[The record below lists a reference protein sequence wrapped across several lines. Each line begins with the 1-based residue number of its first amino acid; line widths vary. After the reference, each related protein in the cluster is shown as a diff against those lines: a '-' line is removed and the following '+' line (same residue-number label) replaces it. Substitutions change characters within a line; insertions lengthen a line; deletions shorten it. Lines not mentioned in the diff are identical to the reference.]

1 MTQKNEKKGIYE
13 EITERIIDSLETGVI
28 PWARPWEATMYG
40 EHRNA
45 DTNRPYRGLNIM
57 LLNLVAMMKGFVDPR
72 WLTYRNAEKL
82 GGHVRKGERGVG
94 IVFWKFLPI
103 KDRQDHED
111 DHVADS
117 DDSDRKVIPFAR
129 MYTVFNVEQ
138 CEDLDLPSLEVIRD
152 FDDSENQEAE
162 RILSLP
168 AIKHR
173 RRQGLLFQGKGF
185 YRHAGPWCL

>member
-1 MTQKNEKKGIYE
+1 
-13 EITERIIDSLETGVI
+13 
-28 PWARPWEATMYG
+28 
-40 EHRNA
+40 
-45 DTNRPYRGLNIM
+45 M
-57 LLNLVAMMKGFVDPR
+57 LLNLVGMMKGFVDPR

-94 IVFWKFLPI
+94 IVFWKFLPV

-138 CEDLDLPSLEVIRD
+138 CEDLDLPSLEATRD
-152 FDDSENQEAE
+152 FDDPENQDGGKDLIASRHETW
-162 RILSLP
+162 
-168 AIKHR
+168 R
-173 RRQGLLFQGKGF
+173 RRGLLFQGKRF
-185 YRHAGPWCL
+185 HRHAGS